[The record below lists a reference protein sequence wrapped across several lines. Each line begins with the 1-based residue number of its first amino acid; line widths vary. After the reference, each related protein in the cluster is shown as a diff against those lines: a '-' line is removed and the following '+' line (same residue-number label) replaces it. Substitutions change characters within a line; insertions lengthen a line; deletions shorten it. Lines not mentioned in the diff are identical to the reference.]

1 MDVIVHWCSC
11 RQSLSSTATHE
22 AELNGAVTGVK
33 LGISLRNIVQE
44 LLEHPVT
51 MKLDQDNQGTIR
63 SIIYEVTPWRTRH
76 YASRASWIRDSI
88 QEEGIQVEHVP
99 GVDIIADPLTKVLP
113 KIKLI
118 KSWEKLHLSKSWG
131 NMGLWLPQTRRS
143 VTSTSCQSISKV
155 WCMMNV

>member
-1 MDVIVHWCSC
+1 
-11 RQSLSSTATHE
+11 
-22 AELNGAVTGVK
+22 
-33 LGISLRNIVQE
+33 
-44 LLEHPVT
+44 
-51 MKLDQDNQGTIR
+51 MKLDPDNQGTIR

-118 KSWEKLHLSKSWG
+118 KSWEKLQLSKS
-131 NMGLWLPQTRRS
+131 
-143 VTSTSCQSISKV
+143 
-155 WCMMNV
+155 